1 MSGARFQLAEGSDA
15 DPTPLRDSDA
25 PERGTPRSFGPRPDK
40 AALVLSGGGARGAY
54 EVGVMSGLVEVLGL
68 GEAGTAPFDVF
79 AGTSVGAINAT
90 YFAAHADRG
99 DLGVAGLVNTWE
111 SLELSRDLRL
121 DPAGLLGWPRS
132 LPFLSWPRRE
142 RADLG
147 EHYGRA
153 LLDPRPLERIVEGAI
168 PWPKLASNVREGIV
182 RALMVSALDVA
193 GGRTT
198 MFAHLA
204 EGTTVVPSKDRRRVQ
219 REGPVT
225 SEHVLASAAIPM
237 LYPARRIGDAYYC
250 DGGLR
255 FNTPIAPAL
264 RAGSTRL
271 VVVSLLHPVPPASRL
286 RHALAQYPNPMF
298 LLGKVL
304 NALLLD
310 PVDYDL
316 QVLSRLNLL
325 IEVLEQTLTPSDF
338 AEVQRVIEQ
347 ERGLRYRHVRTLV
360 FRPSADI
367 GVLAGEYLR
376 EDHPRWRGP
385 AKLLG
390 KALRGA
396 RSIGQFV
403 ETDLG
408 SFLLFDGG
416 FARALIDLGR
426 RDVTHRADEVRT
438 FFADQVA
445 AQRPAT

>member
-1 MSGARFQLAEGSDA
+1 VSASGGDWASE
-15 DPTPLRDSDA
+15 
-25 PERGTPRSFGPRPDK
+25 ERSTPRSLGPRPDK

-54 EVGVMSGLVEVLGL
+54 EVGVLAGMAEVLGL
-68 GEAGTAPFDVF
+68 GERGAAPFDVF

-90 YFAAHADRG
+90 YLAAHADRA
-99 DLGVAGLVNTWE
+99 DLGVGGLVETWE
-111 SLELSRDLRL
+111 SLELSRDLRV
-121 DPAGLLGWPRS
+121 DSAALLGLPRS
-132 LPFLSWPRRE
+132 FPFPSWPRGE
-142 RADLG
+142 RARRA

-153 LLDPRPLERIVEGAI
+153 LLDPRPLEQIVEKSI
-168 PWPKLASNVREGIV
+168 PWQRLATNVREGVV

-198 MFAHLA
+198 MFAQLA
-204 EGTTVVPSKDRRRVQ
+204 EGTTVVTSKDKRRVQ
-219 REGPVT
+219 REGPIT

-237 LYPARRIGDAYYC
+237 IYPARRIGDAYYC

-255 FNTPIAPAL
+255 FNTPISPAI

-271 VVVSLLHPVPPASRL
+271 VVVSLLHPNPPASRP
-286 RHALAQYPNPMF
+286 RTALAQYPNPLF

-316 QVLSRLNLL
+316 QVLSRLNRL
-325 IEVLEQTLTPSDF
+325 IEVLEQTLAPDEF
-338 AEVQRVIEQ
+338 AEVMRVIEQ

-360 FRPSADI
+360 FRPSEDI

-376 EDHPRWRGP
+376 EEHPRWRGP
-385 AKLLG
+385 ARLLG
-390 KALRGA
+390 SALRRA
-396 RSIGQFV
+396 RSIGQSV

-416 FARALIDLGR
+416 FARVLMDLGH
-426 RDVTHRADEVRT
+426 RDATRRADEIRA
-438 FFADQVA
+438 FFPELA
-445 AQRPAT
+445 ATSPLPR

>member
-1 MSGARFQLAEGSDA
+1 VSSKPF
-15 DPTPLRDSDA
+15 DPPDVG
-25 PERGTPRSFGPRPDK
+25 RGTPRSLGPRPDK

-54 EVGVMSGLVEVLGL
+54 EVGVMAGLVEVLGL
-68 GEAGTAPFDVF
+68 GERGTAPFDVF
-79 AGTSVGAINAT
+79 TGTSVGAINAT
-90 YFAAHADRG
+90 YLAAHADRG
-99 DLGVAGLVNTWE
+99 DLGVQGLVRTWE
-111 SLELSRDLRL
+111 SLELSRDVRL

-132 LPFLSWPRRE
+132 LPFLSWGRRQK
-142 RADLG
+142 ADLG
-147 EHYGRA
+147 DHYGRA
-153 LLDPRPLERIVEGAI
+153 VLDPRPLEQIVEKNV
-168 PWPKLASNVREGIV
+168 PWERLTANVRAGIV

-198 MFAHLA
+198 MFAQLA
-204 EGTTVVPSKDRRRVQ
+204 EGTTVVPSKDKRREQ

-225 SEHVLASAAIPM
+225 AEHVLASAAIPM
-237 LYPARRIGDAYYC
+237 LFPARRIGDAYYC

-271 VVVSLLHPVPPASRL
+271 LVVSLLHPDPPASRP
-286 RHALAQYPNPMF
+286 RNALAQYPNPMF

-316 QVLSRLNLL
+316 QVLARLNML
-325 IEVLEQTLTPSDF
+325 IEVLEKTLPPSDF
-338 AEVQRVIEQ
+338 ADVMRVIER

-360 FRPSADI
+360 FRPSEDI

-376 EDHPRWRGP
+376 EEHPRWRG
-385 AKLLG
+385 AARIIG
-390 KALRGA
+390 AALRRA
-396 RSIGQFV
+396 RSIGQSV

-416 FARALIDLGR
+416 FARVLMDLGR
-426 RDVTHRADEVRT
+426 RDVVSRADEVRV
-438 FFADQVA
+438 FFDDLA
-445 AQRPAT
+445 AASRPLPR